1 MNYLTFFR
9 VKISIKKSPPELPTC
24 RFVKTKCILTVSAS
38 CKIRR
43 YLVTEKN
50 VYLREEL
57 EHLLLVKSVW
67 NVAQIDDAAT
77 LQMQNSQAKIK
88 CKCM

>member
-1 MNYLTFFR
+1 VYLDR
-9 VKISIKKSPPELPTC
+9 L
-24 RFVKTKCILTVSAS
+24 CILQDPEISGNKKMFTWQ
-38 CKIRR
+38 KKKKKNK
-43 YLVTEKN
+43 TENN